1 MSVTAS
7 ALVEPFADEVESDSR
22 HNICCDVYEEQSDH
36 KIHLLS
42 KARGVNRKQIYF
54 SEKFFAG
61 QAVENFFGV

>member
-1 MSVTAS
+1 MLLITPVQ
-7 ALVEPFADEVESDSR
+7 PFAHEVGNDVPHDGRSDS
-22 HNICCDVYEEQSDH
+22 HDEECSH